1 MSRSILSIIVIIAGL
16 GTALFIAA
24 DPEESRDIARQQW
37 SFQGIFGKYD
47 QQALQRGFSVYKQ
60 VCAGCHS
67 MNLLAYRHLE
77 GIGFGEGKI
86 KEIAAADTVTDG
98 PNDQG
103 EMYERPGKAFDKL
116 KAPFANEQ
124 AARAANNGAL
134 PPDLSLIAKSRAGK
148 GFFGHEGADYIYAL
162 MTGYKEAP
170 QGMNM
175 QEGMHYNEAFGRGGH
190 QIAMPAPLAENGVTY
205 EQEGIQATIDQQAR
219 DVAQFLTW
227 AAEPHL
233 EDRHKYGIRAM
244 LFLLVLTGLAYAAK
258 RRVWAKIH

>member
-1 MSRSILSIIVIIAGL
+1 MKKYVLAGFVTLIGL
-16 GTALFIAA
+16 GTAMFIAA
-24 DPEESRDIARQQW
+24 DPEEAHDIAQQHW

-47 QQALQRGFSVYKQ
+47 RAALQRGFAVYKQ

-67 MNLLAYRHLE
+67 MNLVSYRNLE
-77 GIGFGEGKI
+77 AIGFDEAKV
-86 KEIAAADTVTDG
+86 KEIAAGDTVQDG

-103 EMYERPGKAFDKL
+103 EMFERPAKPSDRL
-116 KAPFANEQ
+116 KAPFPNEQ

-148 GFFGHEGADYIYAL
+148 GFSGHEGADYIYAL
-162 MTGYKEAP
+162 MTGYGEAP
-170 QGMNM
+170 GTMQM
-175 QEGMHYNEAFGRGGH
+175 QEGMHFNKAFARGGH
-190 QIAMPAPLAENGVTY
+190 QIAMPQPLQDNSVAYENSDVQPTLD
-205 EQEGIQATIDQQAR
+205 QEAR

-244 LFLLVLTGLAYAAK
+244 LFLLILTGLAYAAK
-258 RRVWAKIH
+258 RKVWSKVH